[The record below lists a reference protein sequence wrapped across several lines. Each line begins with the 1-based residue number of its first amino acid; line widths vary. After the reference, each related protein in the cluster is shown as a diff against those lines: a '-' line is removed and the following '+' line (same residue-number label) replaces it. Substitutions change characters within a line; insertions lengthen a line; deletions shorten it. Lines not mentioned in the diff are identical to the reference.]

1 MLINLIGKIM
11 LGIFLWY
18 LIQTYDGFWYD
29 YRNIDIDNL
38 VLIIVY
44 HTFRP
49 HFNLMLFQEQ
59 EEVDFNF
66 PQMVRLYLNYILDFF
81 NHRLAHTRA
90 VLKLR
95 TVRKTSFN
103 CAKTFLK
110 IFLRNKFVILGQ
122 QPWNIPNFNQGTT

>member
-1 MLINLIGKIM
+1 MC
-11 LGIFLWY
+11 Y

-29 YRNIDIDNL
+29 YRNIDIDKL

-66 PQMVRLYLNYILDFF
+66 QQMVRLYLNYILDFF

-95 TVRKTSFN
+95 TVRKTSFKL
-103 CAKTFLK
+103 CKD
-110 IFLRNKFVILGQ
+110 IFE
-122 QPWNIPNFNQGTT
+122 NIFEK

>member
-1 MLINLIGKIM
+1 MC
-11 LGIFLWY
+11 Y

-38 VLIIVY
+38 FLIIVY
-44 HTFRP
+44 HIFRP
-49 HFNLMLFQEQ
+49 HFNLLLFQEQ

-95 TVRKTSFN
+95 TVRKTSFKL
-103 CAKTFLK
+103 CKD
-110 IFLRNKFVILGQ
+110 IFE
-122 QPWNIPNFNQGTT
+122 NIFEK

>member
-1 MLINLIGKIM
+1 
-11 LGIFLWY
+11 
-18 LIQTYDGFWYD
+18 
-29 YRNIDIDNL
+29 
-38 VLIIVY
+38 
-44 HTFRP
+44 
-49 HFNLMLFQEQ
+49 MLFQEQ

-81 NHRLAHTRA
+81 NQRLAHTRA

-110 IFLRNKFVILGQ
+110 TFLRNKFVILGQ

>member
-1 MLINLIGKIM
+1 MA
-11 LGIFLWY
+11 
-18 LIQTYDGFWYD
+18 

-38 VLIIVY
+38 FLIIVY
-44 HTFRP
+44 HIFRP
-49 HFNLMLFQEQ
+49 HFNLLPFQEQ

-95 TVRKTSFN
+95 TLRN

-110 IFLRNKFVILGQ
+110 TFLRNKFVILGQ

>member
-1 MLINLIGKIM
+1 MC
-11 LGIFLWY
+11 Y

-95 TVRKTSFN
+95 TVRKTSFKL
-103 CAKTFLK
+103 CKD
-110 IFLRNKFVILGQ
+110 IFE
-122 QPWNIPNFNQGTT
+122 NIFEK

>member
-1 MLINLIGKIM
+1 MC
-11 LGIFLWY
+11 Y

-38 VLIIVY
+38 FLIFVY

-95 TVRKTSFN
+95 TVRKTSFKL
-103 CAKTFLK
+103 CKD
-110 IFLRNKFVILGQ
+110 IFE
-122 QPWNIPNFNQGTT
+122 NIFEK

>member
-1 MLINLIGKIM
+1 MC
-11 LGIFLWY
+11 Y

-66 PQMVRLYLNYILDFF
+66 QQMVRLYLNYILDFF

-95 TVRKTSFN
+95 TVRKTSFKL
-103 CAKTFLK
+103 CKD
-110 IFLRNKFVILGQ
+110 IFE
-122 QPWNIPNFNQGTT
+122 NIFEK

>member
-1 MLINLIGKIM
+1 MA
-11 LGIFLWY
+11 
-18 LIQTYDGFWYD
+18 

-38 VLIIVY
+38 FLIIVY
-44 HTFRP
+44 HIFRP
-49 HFNLMLFQEQ
+49 HFNLLLFQEQ

-81 NHRLAHTRA
+81 NQRLAHTRV

-95 TVRKTSFN
+95 TLRN

-110 IFLRNKFVILGQ
+110 TFLRNKFVILGQ

>member
-1 MLINLIGKIM
+1 MAFDMIIEILTLITS
-11 LGIFLWY
+11 F
-18 LIQTYDGFWYD
+18 
-29 YRNIDIDNL
+29 
-38 VLIIVY
+38 LIIVY
-44 HTFRP
+44 HIFRP
-49 HFNLMLFQEQ
+49 HFNLLLFQEQ

-95 TVRKTSFN
+95 TQRN

-110 IFLRNKFVILGQ
+110 TFLRNKFVILGQ